1 MESAK
6 VPLAIVIFTPMLI
19 RKGTGWRAQ
28 EAELG
33 QFRVKQH
40 FVLKLSGNG

>member
-1 MESAK
+1 MS
-6 VPLAIVIFTPMLI
+6 LAIVIIIPMLM
-19 RKGTGWRAQ
+19 RKGTGWGAQ

-40 FVLKLSGNG
+40 FVLKLSGDC